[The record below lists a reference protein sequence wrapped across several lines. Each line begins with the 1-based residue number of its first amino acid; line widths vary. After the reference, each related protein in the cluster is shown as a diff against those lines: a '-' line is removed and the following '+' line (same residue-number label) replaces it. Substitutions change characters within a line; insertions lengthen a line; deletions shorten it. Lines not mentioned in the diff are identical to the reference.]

1 MYQDRGKDSIS
12 NLYSIKIANKTT
24 NEIPLTIKLENETG
38 TIEIV
43 GKPYVTVVKEGQGAG
58 TFFVVLPKKNI
69 KATKN
74 EITLGLYEGD
84 KKIMEEETS
93 FLGYTE

>member
-1 MYQDRGKDSIS
+1 MSPLSAYTRATIPGQGKDSIS

-43 GKPYVTVVKEGQGAG
+43 GKALHYGCKRGPWVQEP
-58 TFFVVLPKKNI
+58 FVVLPKKNI

-74 EITLGLYEGD
+74 EITLWPLRRQ
-84 KKIMEEETS
+84 
-93 FLGYTE
+93 

>member
-1 MYQDRGKDSIS
+1 MSPLSAHPGNYTRTGGKDSIS

-43 GKPYVTVVKEGQGAG
+43 GKPYITVVKEGQGAG
-58 TFFVVLPKKNI
+58 TFCSAAK
-69 KATKN
+69 
-74 EITLGLYEGD
+74 
-84 KKIMEEETS
+84 EEYQGHQERNNARP
-93 FLGYTE
+93 LRRQ